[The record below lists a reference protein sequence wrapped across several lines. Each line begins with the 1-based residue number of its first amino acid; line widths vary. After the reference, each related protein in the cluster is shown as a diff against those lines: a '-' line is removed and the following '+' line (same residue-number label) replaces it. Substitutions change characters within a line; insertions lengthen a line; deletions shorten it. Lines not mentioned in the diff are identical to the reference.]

1 MIVAIILL
9 LQLSLAMEYIKTG
22 IRINVV
28 APGSVQT
35 KLIDNYSIPEDVN
48 MDLVKP
54 YMGFRGIAEAEEI
67 SNVISFLASDAA
79 KRIHGAVNTVDGGLT
94 AGCNGF

>member
-1 MIVAIILL
+1 MTK
-9 LQLSLAMEYIKTG
+9 SLAMEYIKTG
-22 IRINVV
+22 IRINAV

-67 SNVISFLASDAA
+67 SNVISFLASDDA
-79 KRIHGAVNTVDGGLT
+79 KRIHGAIITVDGGLT
-94 AGCNGF
+94 AG